1 MYIVSI
7 LQSHKVQNN
16 YQIVTKEAE
25 TIVDLTFSMMS
36 PVSDVC
42 AYTVTVAQH
51 EGTRKALLVHLTL
64 LLVLKIP
71 KLQNA
76 R

>member
-1 MYIVSI
+1 MVY
-7 LQSHKVQNN
+7 
-16 YQIVTKEAE
+16 
-25 TIVDLTFSMMS
+25 

-51 EGTRKALLVHLTL
+51 EGTRKALLGSLLNDTEVYLTL

-71 KLQNA
+71 LLQNA